1 MGRHHIPA
9 DGDPFTTVIGKND
22 SWYPCP
28 DTASV
33 DRHIVEL
40 ARRIGHAKRKYPELA
55 KAYRAD
61 IDLLLDRRSWLALA
75 EREAA
80 EQSAAEQSAAEQS
93 AAEQSTPEQS
103 TPEQSTPEQS
113 TPEQSTPEQSS
124 DQPIPEQATAEQPV
138 TEAA

>member
-1 MGRHHIPA
+1 MGRHNIPA

-61 IDLLLDRRSWLALA
+61 IDLLLDRRSWLTLT
-75 EREAA
+75 ERKDTERKNT
-80 EQSAAEQSAAEQS
+80 ERKNTERQ
-93 AAEQSTPEQS
+93 
-103 TPEQSTPEQS
+103 
-113 TPEQSTPEQSS
+113 
-124 DQPIPEQATAEQPV
+124 IPKQATAEQPV

>member
-1 MGRHHIPA
+1 MGRHNTTA
-9 DGDPFTTVIGKND
+9 DGDPFTTVIGQND

-61 IDLLLDRRSWLALA
+61 IDLLLDRRHWLSLT

-80 EQSAAEQSAAEQS
+80 EKQGTETQSAEQH
-93 AAEQSTPEQS
+93 
-103 TPEQSTPEQS
+103 
-113 TPEQSTPEQSS
+113 
-124 DQPIPEQATAEQPV
+124 IPEQVTAEQPV

>member
-1 MGRHHIPA
+1 MGRHNIPA

-61 IDLLLDRRSWLALA
+61 IDLLLDRRSWLTLT
-75 EREAA
+75 ERKDTERKAA
-80 EQSAAEQSAAEQS
+80 DQSTADQSTT
-93 AAEQSTPEQS
+93 EQST
-103 TPEQSTPEQS
+103 T
-113 TPEQSTPEQSS
+113 
-124 DQPIPEQATAEQPV
+124 DQHIPHPATAEHPV

>member
-1 MGRHHIPA
+1 MGRHNIPA

-28 DTASV
+28 DTATV

-40 ARRIGHAKRKYPELA
+40 ARRIGQAKRKYPELA

-61 IDLLLDRRSWLALA
+61 IDLLLDRRNWLALTARAPA
-75 EREAA
+75 EARDA
-80 EQSAAEQSAAEQS
+80 
-93 AAEQSTPEQS
+93 
-103 TPEQSTPEQS
+103 
-113 TPEQSTPEQSS
+113 
-124 DQPIPEQATAEQPV
+124 DQPATGQLVPQQQNAEPRLAVQPV

>member
-1 MGRHHIPA
+1 MGRHNIPA

-61 IDLLLDRRSWLALA
+61 IDLLLDRRSWLALT
-75 EREAA
+75 ERK
-80 EQSAAEQSAAEQS
+80 
-93 AAEQSTPEQS
+93 AAEQSTEQS
-103 TPEQSTPEQS
+103 TT
-113 TPEQSTPEQSS
+113 
-124 DQPIPEQATAEQPV
+124 DQQIPQQAIAEQPV

>member
-1 MGRHHIPA
+1 MGMHNTSA

-40 ARRIGHAKRKYPELA
+40 SRRIGHARRKYPELA
-55 KAYRAD
+55 KSYRAD
-61 IDLLLDRRSWLALA
+61 IDLLLDRRNWLAVTERRNA
-75 EREAA
+75 ERATERQATGQQDAEQQIPEQPAA
-80 EQSAAEQSAAEQS
+80 EQR
-93 AAEQSTPEQS
+93 
-103 TPEQSTPEQS
+103 
-113 TPEQSTPEQSS
+113 
-124 DQPIPEQATAEQPV
+124 TAEQPV

>member
-1 MGRHHIPA
+1 MGRNDVPA

-61 IDLLLDRRSWLALA
+61 IDLLLDRRNWLA
-75 EREAA
+75 
-80 EQSAAEQSAAEQS
+80 
-93 AAEQSTPEQS
+93 
-103 TPEQSTPEQS
+103 
-113 TPEQSTPEQSS
+113 
-124 DQPIPEQATAEQPV
+124 ATTQQTTEQPV

>member
-1 MGRHHIPA
+1 MGRHNIPA

-33 DRHIVEL
+33 DRHIAEL

-61 IDLLLDRRSWLALA
+61 IDLLLDRRSWLTLT
-75 EREAA
+75 ERNAA
-80 EQSAAEQSAAEQS
+80 EQSAAEQSAAEQQIPQQ
-93 AAEQSTPEQS
+93 AST
-103 TPEQSTPEQS
+103 
-113 TPEQSTPEQSS
+113 
-124 DQPIPEQATAEQPV
+124 EQPV

>member
-1 MGRHHIPA
+1 MGRHNIPA

-61 IDLLLDRRSWLALA
+61 IDLLLDRRSWLTLT
-75 EREAA
+75 ERKDTERKNT
-80 EQSAAEQSAAEQS
+80 ERQ
-93 AAEQSTPEQS
+93 
-103 TPEQSTPEQS
+103 
-113 TPEQSTPEQSS
+113 
-124 DQPIPEQATAEQPV
+124 IPKQATAEQPV

>member
-1 MGRHHIPA
+1 MGRNDVPA

-28 DTASV
+28 DTEAV

-40 ARRIGHAKRKYPELA
+40 TRRIGQARRKYPELA

-61 IDLLLDRRSWLALA
+61 IDLLLDRRNWLAA
-75 EREAA
+75 TTQR
-80 EQSAAEQSAAEQS
+80 
-93 AAEQSTPEQS
+93 
-103 TPEQSTPEQS
+103 
-113 TPEQSTPEQSS
+113 
-124 DQPIPEQATAEQPV
+124 TAEQPV

>member
-1 MGRHHIPA
+1 MGRHNIPA

-61 IDLLLDRRSWLALA
+61 IDLLLDRRSWLTLT
-75 EREAA
+75 ERKDTERKDT
-80 EQSAAEQSAAEQS
+80 ERQ
-93 AAEQSTPEQS
+93 
-103 TPEQSTPEQS
+103 
-113 TPEQSTPEQSS
+113 
-124 DQPIPEQATAEQPV
+124 IPKQATAEQPV